1 MFRSALSAP
10 AGRIG
15 DSVHRTMFL
24 RRVRNGFS
32 INGLRLN
39 AERLGVGTTLIRRT
53 NMASALNE
61 KLKEA
66 IVGEL
71 KRQAADRPQ
80 TLSVSDSPD
89 LFVNGKID
97 LDALIMVVAGSVA
110 GGP

>member
-1 MFRSALSAP
+1 
-10 AGRIG
+10 
-15 DSVHRTMFL
+15 MFL

-32 INGLRLN
+32 TNGLRWN
-39 AERLGVGTTLIRRT
+39 AERLGSGNDVDPETE
-53 NMASALNE
+53 MPSALDE
-61 KLKEA
+61 KLREA

-80 TLSVSDSPD
+80 TLSVSESPD